1 MDFSLDFPVQ
11 CDYNNIITIE
21 NYSYRGRQMTGYA
34 IFIFILILLYTF
46 YMGVNDGS
54 NAIATTVATRAVQ
67 PRTAIVIAAL
77 INFAIPV
84 IIFVLDIVSV
94 ADNISAKLVYNQF
107 FDGIS
112 DEKAFSFVV
121 SGILGAIVWGGTTFA
136 LKIPNST
143 SHTVLGGIIGA
154 GIAAFGFGA
163 IQWKEFVLVK
173 VVLMIVLAP
182 VIGLLLGFFLMKL
195 VRRIARRAS
204 RSISAVLTGLQRLN
218 LMILAGAFSSNN
230 AQKSIGMF
238 FLVSAVGLTVYNE
251 AHIPIW
257 IVLSFAG
264 ALTLGL
270 LLGGYRVINTVGRK
284 IFKLQPVHS
293 VIAQFTTSL
302 VMITAT
308 SLGISLS
315 TGQIMSSSIMGVG
328 AAERANGVHWNM
340 AIRIVVSWLLT
351 LPCSAG
357 MGALFYLLIGKA
369 IFGV

>member
-1 MDFSLDFPVQ
+1 MDFSLDFLVQ
-11 CDYNNIITIE
+11 CDYNIIITIE
-21 NYSYRGRQMTGYA
+21 NYSRRGRQVTGYA

-54 NAIATTVATRAVQ
+54 NAIATTVATRAVH
-67 PRTAIVIAAL
+67 PRTAIVIAAF
-77 INFAIPV
+77 IHFTIPV
-84 IIFVLDIVSV
+84 VIFVLDLVSV
-94 ADNISAKLVYNQF
+94 ADNISAKLIFNSY

-112 DEKAFSFVV
+112 DEKAFAFVF
-121 SGILGAIVWGGTTFA
+121 SGLLGAIVWGGITFT

-143 SHTVLGGIIGA
+143 SHTMLGGIIGA
-154 GIAAFGFGA
+154 GMAAFGFNA
-163 IQWKEFVLVK
+163 VQWEGFVLIN
-173 VVLMIVLAP
+173 VVLMVVLAP

-195 VRRIARRAS
+195 VRRLARRAS
-204 RSISAVLTGLQRLN
+204 RSISVVLTGLQRFN
-218 LMILAGAFSSNN
+218 LLILAGAFSSNN

-238 FLVSAVGLTVYNE
+238 FLVSAVGLTAYNE
-251 AHIPIW
+251 AHVPIW
-257 IVLSFAG
+257 IILAFAG

-270 LLGGYRVINTVGRK
+270 MLGGYRVINTVGRK

-293 VIAQFTTSL
+293 VISQFSTSL

>member
-1 MDFSLDFPVQ
+1 
-11 CDYNNIITIE
+11 
-21 NYSYRGRQMTGYA
+21 MTGYA

-54 NAIATTVATRAVQ
+54 NAIATTVATRAVH
-67 PRTAIVIAAL
+67 PRTAIVIAAF
-77 INFAIPV
+77 IHFTIPV
-84 IIFVLDIVSV
+84 VIFVLDLVSV
-94 ADNISAKLVYNQF
+94 ADNISAKLIFNSY

-112 DEKAFSFVV
+112 DEKAFAFVF
-121 SGILGAIVWGGTTFA
+121 SGLLGAIVWGGITFT

-143 SHTVLGGIIGA
+143 SHTMLGGIIGA
-154 GIAAFGFGA
+154 GMAAFGFNA
-163 IQWKEFVLVK
+163 VQWEGFVLIN
-173 VVLMIVLAP
+173 VVLMVVLAP

-195 VRRIARRAS
+195 VRRLARRAS
-204 RSISAVLTGLQRLN
+204 RSISVVLTGLQRFN
-218 LMILAGAFSSNN
+218 LLILAGAFSSNN

-238 FLVSAVGLTVYNE
+238 FLVSAVGLTAYNE
-251 AHIPIW
+251 AHVPIW
-257 IVLSFAG
+257 IILAFAG

-270 LLGGYRVINTVGRK
+270 MLGGYRVINTVGRK

-293 VIAQFTTSL
+293 VISQFSTSL

>member
-1 MDFSLDFPVQ
+1 
-11 CDYNNIITIE
+11 
-21 NYSYRGRQMTGYA
+21 MTGYA

-54 NAIATTVATRAVQ
+54 NAIATTVATRAVH
-67 PRTAIVIAAL
+67 PRTAIIIAAF
-77 INFAIPV
+77 IHFTIPV
-84 IIFVLDIVSV
+84 VIFVLDLVSV
-94 ADNISAKLVYNQF
+94 ADNISAKLIFNSY

-112 DEKAFSFVV
+112 DEKAFAFVF
-121 SGILGAIVWGGTTFA
+121 SGLLGAIVWGGITFT

-143 SHTVLGGIIGA
+143 SHTMLGGIIGA
-154 GIAAFGFGA
+154 GMAAFGFNA
-163 IQWKEFVLVK
+163 VQWEGFVLIN
-173 VVLMIVLAP
+173 VVLMVVLAP

-195 VRRIARRAS
+195 VRRLARRAS
-204 RSISAVLTGLQRLN
+204 RSISVVLTGLQRFN
-218 LMILAGAFSSNN
+218 LLILAGAFSSNN

-238 FLVSAVGLTVYNE
+238 FLVSAVGLTAYNE
-251 AHIPIW
+251 AHVPIW
-257 IVLSFAG
+257 IILAFAG

-270 LLGGYRVINTVGRK
+270 MLGGYRVINTVGRK

-293 VIAQFTTSL
+293 VISQFSTSL

-369 IFGV
+369 IFSV

>member
-11 CDYNNIITIE
+11 CDYNIIITIE
-21 NYSYRGRQMTGYA
+21 NYSRRGRQMTGYA

-54 NAIATTVATRAVQ
+54 NAIATTVATRAVH
-67 PRTAIVIAAL
+67 PRTAIVIAAF
-77 INFAIPV
+77 IHFTIPV
-84 IIFVLDIVSV
+84 VIFVLDLVSV
-94 ADNISAKLVYNQF
+94 ADNISAKLIFNSY

-112 DEKAFSFVV
+112 DEKAFAFVF
-121 SGILGAIVWGGTTFA
+121 SGLLGAIVWGGITFT

-143 SHTVLGGIIGA
+143 SHTMLGGIIGA
-154 GIAAFGFGA
+154 GMAAFGFNA
-163 IQWKEFVLVK
+163 VQWEGFVLIN
-173 VVLMIVLAP
+173 VVLMVVLAP

-195 VRRIARRAS
+195 VRRLARRAS
-204 RSISAVLTGLQRLN
+204 RSISVVLTGLQRFN
-218 LMILAGAFSSNN
+218 LLILAGAFSSNN

-238 FLVSAVGLTVYNE
+238 FLVSAVGLTAYNE
-251 AHIPIW
+251 AHVPIW
-257 IVLSFAG
+257 IILAFAG

-270 LLGGYRVINTVGRK
+270 MLGGYRVINTVGRK

-293 VIAQFTTSL
+293 VISQFSTSL

>member
-1 MDFSLDFPVQ
+1 
-11 CDYNNIITIE
+11 
-21 NYSYRGRQMTGYA
+21 MTGYA

-54 NAIATTVATRAVQ
+54 NAIATTVATRAVH
-67 PRTAIVIAAL
+67 PRTAIVIAAF
-77 INFAIPV
+77 IHFTIPV
-84 IIFVLDIVSV
+84 VIFVLDLVSV
-94 ADNISAKLVYNQF
+94 ADNISAKLIFNSY

-112 DEKAFSFVV
+112 DEKAFAFVF
-121 SGILGAIVWGGTTFA
+121 SGLLGAIVWGGITFT

-143 SHTVLGGIIGA
+143 SHTMLGGIIGA
-154 GIAAFGFGA
+154 GMAAFGFNA
-163 IQWKEFVLVK
+163 VQWEGFVLIN
-173 VVLMIVLAP
+173 VVLMVVLAP

-195 VRRIARRAS
+195 VRRLARRAS
-204 RSISAVLTGLQRLN
+204 RSISVVLTGLQRFN
-218 LMILAGAFSSNN
+218 LLILAGAFSSNN

-238 FLVSAVGLTVYNE
+238 FLVSAVGLTAYNE
-251 AHIPIW
+251 AHVPIW
-257 IVLSFAG
+257 IILAFAG

-270 LLGGYRVINTVGRK
+270 MLGGYRVINTVGRK

-293 VIAQFTTSL
+293 VISQFSTSL

-369 IFGV
+369 IFSV

>member
-1 MDFSLDFPVQ
+1 
-11 CDYNNIITIE
+11 
-21 NYSYRGRQMTGYA
+21 MTGYA

-54 NAIATTVATRAVQ
+54 NAIATTVATRAVH
-67 PRTAIVIAAL
+67 PRTAIVIAAF
-77 INFAIPV
+77 IHFTIPV
-84 IIFVLDIVSV
+84 VIFVLDLVSV
-94 ADNISAKLVYNQF
+94 ADNISAKLIFNSH

-112 DEKAFSFVV
+112 DEKAFAFVF
-121 SGILGAIVWGGTTFA
+121 SGLLGAIVWGGITFT

-143 SHTVLGGIIGA
+143 SHTMLGGIIGA
-154 GIAAFGFGA
+154 GMAAFGFNA
-163 IQWKEFVLVK
+163 VQWEGFVLIN
-173 VVLMIVLAP
+173 VVLMVVLAP

-195 VRRIARRAS
+195 VRRLARRAS
-204 RSISAVLTGLQRLN
+204 RSISVVLTGLQRFN
-218 LMILAGAFSSNN
+218 LLILAGAFSSNN

-238 FLVSAVGLTVYNE
+238 FLVSAVGLTAYNE
-251 AHIPIW
+251 AHVPIW
-257 IVLSFAG
+257 IILAFAG

-270 LLGGYRVINTVGRK
+270 MLGGYRVINTVGRK

-293 VIAQFTTSL
+293 VISQFSTSL

-369 IFGV
+369 IFSV